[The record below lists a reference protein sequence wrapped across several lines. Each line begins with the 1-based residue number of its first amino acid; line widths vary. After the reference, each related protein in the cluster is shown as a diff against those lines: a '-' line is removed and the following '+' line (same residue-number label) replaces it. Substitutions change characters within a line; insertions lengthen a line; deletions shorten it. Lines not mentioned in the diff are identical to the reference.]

1 MQSIYIIYQDIMSF
15 WNKIFGKKDTQKV
28 GGMEDFMTLIRVYF
42 QAVMA
47 ADLGI
52 TNLAALPD
60 LRVFK
65 ATLKVPTQNNK
76 LGVGERSRCKN
87 MLKTMY
93 GMDDEFFKEIDQSLR
108 KRCKKVQDAQTYM
121 LQFQGLT
128 QDIMMLTGNLMK
140 FKLRLPGFMKKAL
153 YTMTEK
159 TVNDIFNKNDFSDA
173 SVMKT
178 VVSVREY
185 NRRLGFS
192 QKWITDFV
200 YKVVMLAKKEPRPSS
215 DEK

>member
-1 MQSIYIIYQDIMSF
+1 MSF

-42 QAVMA
+42 QAAMA

-65 ATLKVPTQNNK
+65 ATLKVPTINNK

-159 TVNDIFNKNDFSDA
+159 TVNEIFTKNDFSDA

>member
-1 MQSIYIIYQDIMSF
+1 MGF
-15 WNKIFGKKDTQKV
+15 WNKLFGKNDEQKI

-42 QAVMA
+42 QASLA

-65 ATLKVPTQNNK
+65 TTLKVPTVNNK
-76 LGVGERSRCKN
+76 LGVGERTRCKN
-87 MLKTMY
+87 MLKEMY
-93 GMDDEFFKEIDQSLR
+93 GMEDDFFKEIDQSLR
-108 KRCKKVQDAQTYM
+108 KRCKKIQDAQTYL
-121 LQFQGLT
+121 LQFQGFT
-128 QDIMMLTGNLMK
+128 QDLMMLTGNLMK
-140 FKLRLPGFMKKAL
+140 YKLRLPGFMKKML

-178 VVSVREY
+178 VVAVREY
-185 NRRLGFS
+185 DRRLGFS

-200 YKVVMLAKKEPRPSS
+200 YKVVMLAKKEPRRK
-215 DEK
+215 EE

>member
-1 MQSIYIIYQDIMSF
+1 MSF

-42 QAVMA
+42 QAAMA

-65 ATLKVPTQNNK
+65 ATLKVPTINNK